1 MAVKSK
7 AEILEALK
15 GRMGEE
21 LDDESI
27 AFLEDVTDT
36 LDDYDT
42 KIADKEDWKTKY
54 EENDKE
60 WRKKYNTGLPSCVPY
75 VVKDE
80 TYKDISVKRK
90 HLYNRKNKIKMH
102 KRLTDEE
109 KQEKMAAIDEE
120 LALLKAKLKY
130 LNRVEA
136 VKEYKKN
143 QKEELEKLASEPLD

>member
-21 LDDESI
+21 LDDDSI

-36 LDDYDT
+36 LDDYDS

-60 WRKKYNTGLPSCVPY
+60 WRKKY
-75 VVKDE
+75 
-80 TYKDISVKRK
+80 
-90 HLYNRKNKIKMH
+90 
-102 KRLTDEE
+102 TDRFFSGDPEGGSSGTPDVDPPDPEGEHTPMSFEDLFTE
-109 KQEKMAAIDEE
+109 KKGD
-120 LALLKAKLKY
+120 
-130 LNRVEA
+130 
-136 VKEYKKN
+136 
-143 QKEELEKLASEPLD
+143 